1 MDNIS
6 TMTAGLRYGMM
17 TGLVLIVLALIMYLT
32 GLQDFSTGKQSIIS
46 QLLSYGITAI
56 GVVLAIKFYKDSNDG
71 MMTYGQ
77 GVVTSLITRLVM
89 GIISAI
95 WILMFFNFIDT
106 GALELLTDATRT
118 NIEKTNPN
126 MSEQEIETAM
136 SYATMFLAPGA
147 MAIMVIIATP
157 ITTLIVGL
165 IASAFMKNDQYAA

>member
-1 MDNIS
+1 
-6 TMTAGLRYGMM
+6 
-17 TGLVLIVLALIMYLT
+17 
-32 GLQDFSTGKQSIIS
+32 
-46 QLLSYGITAI
+46 
-56 GVVLAIKFYKDSNDG
+56 
-71 MMTYGQ
+71 
-77 GVVTSLITRLVM
+77 M

-95 WILMFFNFIDT
+95 WVLMFFNFIDT